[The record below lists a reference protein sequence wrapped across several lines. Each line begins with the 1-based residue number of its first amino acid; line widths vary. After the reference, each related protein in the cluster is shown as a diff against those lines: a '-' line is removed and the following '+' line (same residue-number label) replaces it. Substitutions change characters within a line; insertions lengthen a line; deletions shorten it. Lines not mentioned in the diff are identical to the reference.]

1 MENQDRSRLKDLVV
15 RGTEISAAVAGAT
28 VAARYLTDDPNAIV
42 NLLVD
47 EAPLFAGTVTW
58 LASDYLDRSLS
69 RRERLRVDTAISF
82 AARKAYQ
89 NIMNGEKV
97 RSDDFFQ
104 PEVQGG
110 RPPSEEIA
118 EAVALAVQREAEE
131 RKVRHIGFILGNLAF
146 EPSLDRVA
154 GNFFVR
160 LAEDLSYTQMQL
172 LSLVGRKSE
181 ITLPP
186 ATERSTSISWKAASV
201 SKQFADLGFAGKELM
216 LPEQRGPGL
225 PTNISV
231 PADQKLTTFG
241 QSLFVLMD
249 LASVPIE
256 ELRDVATALWEASGK
271 GQPTG
276 P

>member
-1 MENQDRSRLKDLVV
+1 VDNRDQSRLKDLVI
-15 RGTEISAAVAGAT
+15 RGTEMGAAVAGAT
-28 VAARYLTDDPNAIV
+28 LAARYLTDDPNAV
-42 NLLVD
+42 VSLLVD
-47 EAPLFAGTVTW
+47 EAPLFAGTVAW
-58 LASDYLDRSLS
+58 LASDYLDRRLS
-69 RRERLRVDTAISF
+69 QRERLRVDTAISF

-89 NIMNGEKV
+89 NIMDGKEV

-104 PEVQGG
+104 RDQEGG

-160 LAEDLSYTQMQL
+160 LAEELSYTQMQL
-172 LSLVGRKSE
+172 LSLVGRKTE
-181 ITLPP
+181 VTLPP
-186 ATERSTSISWKAASV
+186 ENERPTGISWKATSV
-201 SKQFADLGFAGKELM
+201 SRQFADLGFAGKELM

-225 PTNISV
+225 PTNISI
-231 PADQKLTTFG
+231 PADQQLTRFG
-241 QSLFVLMD
+241 QQLFVLMD
-249 LASVPIE
+249 LPSVLIE
-256 ELRDVATALWEASGK
+256 ELRDVATALWEASGR

-276 P
+276 S

>member
-1 MENQDRSRLKDLVV
+1 VVDKQDQSRLKDLMV
-15 RGTEISAAVAGAT
+15 RGTEIGAAVASAT
-28 VAARYLTDDPNAIV
+28 VVARYLTDDPNAV
-42 NLLVD
+42 VSLLVE
-47 EAPLFAGTVTW
+47 EAPLFAGTVAW

-69 RRERLRVDTAISF
+69 KRERLRVDGAISF

-89 NIMNGEKV
+89 NIMNGKEV

-104 PEVQGG
+104 PQQGT

-146 EPSLDRVA
+146 EPNIDRVA

-181 ITLPP
+181 AALPSEAKRP
-186 ATERSTSISWKAASV
+186 PMISWKAASV
-201 SKQFADLGFAGKELM
+201 SRQLADLGFAGKELM

-231 PADQKLTTFG
+231 PADQQLTGFG
-241 QSLFVLMD
+241 ENLVTLMD
-249 LASVPIE
+249 LNIIPIE
-256 ELRDVATALWEASGK
+256 ELRGVATSLWEASG